1 MTQEGPP
8 KCYHCHQIIT
18 FDDQHIG
25 RNGKKIPL
33 DPFTKQPHDCPM
45 REKTKF
51 AEEQPTG
58 GFNSNKDD
66 HGNED
71 VSGFIPT
78 VMDMDQPN
86 QKFDSVK
93 PVYRNTFTSIPV
105 AGEKPIVSPPRFNVE
120 KLPFVDHTAK
130 GTPQFK
136 VFSHT
141 SADIL
146 TIEGNEWIKTH
157 KDQYQVKLIGQLQ
170 FDNGTFAIALYYE
183 ETK

>member
-1 MTQEGPP
+1 MTPILCKY
-8 KCYHCHQIIT
+8 KCGVMLDGW
-18 FDDQHIG
+18 DDEAH
-25 RNGKKIPL
+25 KYKEA
-33 DPFTKQPHDCPM
+33 T
-45 REKTKF
+45 
-51 AEEQPTG
+51 TG
-58 GFNSNKDD
+58 GIHTKERCQEAKAKKEARGRGDTLPYDAAYDKEKDD
-66 HGNED
+66 HGNEN
-71 VSGFIPT
+71 VFPAYTTES
-78 VMDMDQPN
+78 
-86 QKFDSVK
+86 
-93 PVYRNTFTSIPV
+93 FTSIPI

-136 VFSHT
+136 VFSNT

-170 FDNGTFAIALYYE
+170 FDNGTFAITLYYE